1 MLNRA
6 TNPLA
11 SETLPRT
18 GGPAWMPDGRL
29 AVMFGVVAAALIV
42 IAGRMVHV
50 QAFLTDEYVA
60 ELTKTR
66 EKFEPIPALTGRILS
81 AEGIELAR
89 DVRIYNVTAHYRWL
103 EMPPDEKWLR
113 GEALSRLDPKAR
125 KNPDRVRAEMDRVLA
140 QRQQM
145 WERLAASV
153 GGVSQRDGA
162 SSQRDGASGGRE
174 APELSDHTRTKED
187 SGGLRPPLADE
198 KAFQN
203 LIAQRAAIQQRIDR
217 MYRDV
222 AERLAARRAEAEQA
236 SIATSG
242 TEAAWYERAAD
253 AVHVAFTT
261 PPQRGTYPDLEIEE
275 QLAYHTVLA
284 NVPHDVAVEIESH
297 PERYPGLRIERAT
310 RREYPHGRL
319 APHIVGYRQPISAE
333 ELVRRRIEFPDGD
346 PLDYEA
352 DDRVGVA
359 GLERQYE
366 RHLRGLRG
374 LRKLVV
380 NRRGE
385 VLRTEI
391 VRQPRD
397 GRDLELTLHAG
408 LQAAGERLLDEA
420 LSDDEPL
427 DEVTGKPLPVP
438 VGGSLIALDVR
449 TGAVLAAVS
458 APGFDVNDIIGH
470 DAAVW
475 ERIQA
480 DRRKP
485 LFSRTTHAALPP
497 GSVFKVLT
505 ATALLQSGI
514 IQPERDYFC
523 QGYLNEP
530 ERYRC
535 MVFTTH
541 GVGHGDCDLVAA
553 LARSCNVYFFAAA
566 RRAGS
571 SDELLDWATRFG
583 FGQPTGIDLPGE
595 SRGHLP
601 QPRTR
606 TGRRATGVVDG
617 ETLGLA
623 IGQATLTVTP
633 LQVARMMATVA
644 NGGQLVTPH
653 LAEAAGPTVVGGDAS
668 DTTGNS
674 LAETVPDARP
684 ISDLSRGTLDWVR
697 RGLRQTVEHPQGTG
711 FKTVRM
717 KEVAIAGKTGT
728 AETGGGRPDHAW
740 FAGYAPADNPRV
752 AFVVVLEHAGSG
764 GHAAGPVAR
773 KLVHALLD
781 HGVLSPRAATPSAN

>member
-6 TNPLA
+6 TNPLV
-11 SETLPRT
+11 SEAPPRSDR
-18 GGPAWMPDGRL
+18 GPGWIPNGRL
-29 AVMFGVVAAALIV
+29 AVMFGVIAAALLV

-50 QAFLTDEYVA
+50 QAFLTDDYVA
-60 ELTKTR
+60 ELSKTR

-113 GEALSRLDPKAR
+113 GEAMSRLDSKAR
-125 KNPDRVRAEMDRVLA
+125 RNPDRVRTEMDRVLA

-145 WERLAASV
+145 WERLAPDA
-153 GGVSQRDGA
+153 
-162 SSQRDGASGGRE
+162 E
-174 APELSDHTRTKED
+174 TRK
-187 SGGLRPPLADE
+187 
-198 KAFQN
+198 Q
-203 LIAQRAAIQQRIDR
+203 LIAHRAAIQQRVERI
-217 MYRDV
+217 YRDV
-222 AERLAARRAEAEQA
+222 AERLAARRAETEEA

-242 TEAAWYERAAD
+242 SDAAWYERAYD
-253 AVHVAFTT
+253 AVRVALTT
-261 PPQRGTYPDLEIEE
+261 PPQRGTYPDLEIDE
-275 QLAYHTVLA
+275 QLAYHIVLA
-284 NVPHDVAVEIESH
+284 NVSHDVAVEIESH
-297 PERYPGLRIERAT
+297 PQRYPGLRIEHAT

-333 ELVRRRIEFPDGD
+333 ELTRRRIEFPDGD
-346 PLDYEA
+346 PLDYQSE
-352 DDRVGVA
+352 DRVGVA

-374 LRKLVV
+374 ERKLVV

-385 VLRTEI
+385 VLRTET

-397 GRDLELTLHAG
+397 GRDLELTLHAA
-408 LQAAGERLLDEA
+408 LQAAGERLLDETLA
-420 LSDDEPL
+420 ADEPL

-458 APGFDVNDIIGH
+458 APGFDVNDIVGH
-470 DAAVW
+470 DASAW
-475 ERIQA
+475 ERINA

-505 ATALLQSGI
+505 ATALLQSGV
-514 IQPERDYFC
+514 IQPERDFFC

-530 ERYRC
+530 DRYRC
-535 MVFTTH
+535 MVFVTH
-541 GVGHGDCDLVAA
+541 RVGHGDCDLVFA

-571 SDELLDWATRFG
+571 SDELLDWAMRFG

-595 SRGHLP
+595 ARGHLP
-601 QPRTR
+601 VPKTR
-606 TGRRATGVVDG
+606 TGRRAQGVVDG
-617 ETLGLA
+617 DTLGLA

-633 LQVARMMATVA
+633 LQVARMMAAVA

-653 LAEAAGPTVVGGDAS
+653 LAEASGPTVVGGDAS
-668 DTTGNS
+668 DTSGNS
-674 LAETVPDARP
+674 LAVTVPDTQP
-684 ISDLSRGTLDWVR
+684 IPDLSRGTLEWVR
-697 RGLRQTVEHPQGTG
+697 RGLRQTVGHPQGTG

-740 FAGYAPADNPRV
+740 FAGYVPADNPRV

-773 KLVHALLD
+773 KLVHAMLD
-781 HGVLSPRAATPSAN
+781 HGVLSLRTSTPNAN

>member
-11 SETLPRT
+11 SEPDSRT
-18 GGPAWMPDGRL
+18 DRGPEWMPNGRL
-29 AVMFGVVAAALIV
+29 AVLFGVIAAALLV
-42 IAGRMVHV
+42 VAGRMVHV
-50 QAFLTDEYVA
+50 QAFLTDDYVA

-140 QRQQM
+140 QRQEM
-145 WERLAASV
+145 WERLAAVVGRDPAGGTGRLPPGRTSV
-153 GGVSQRDGA
+153 D
-162 SSQRDGASGGRE
+162 
-174 APELSDHTRTKED
+174 LS
-187 SGGLRPPLADE
+187 LAD
-198 KAFQN
+198 KPPVAPDDTARRR
-203 LIAQRAAIQQRIDR
+203 LITQRAAIQQRVER
-217 MYRDV
+217 VFRDV
-222 AERLAARRAEAEQA
+222 AERLAERRAEAEA
-236 SIATSG
+236 AAVATSG
-242 TEAAWYERAAD
+242 DGAAWYQRAVD
-253 AVHVAFTT
+253 AIRIALTT

-275 QLAYHTVLA
+275 QLAYHTVIA

-297 PERYPGLRIERAT
+297 PERYPGLRIEHGT
-310 RREYPHGRL
+310 RREYPHGWL
-319 APHIVGYRQPISAE
+319 APHIVGYRQTISAE
-333 ELVRRRIEFPDGD
+333 ELIRRRIEFPDGD

-374 LRKLVV
+374 ERRLVV
-380 NRRGE
+380 NRRGA
-385 VLRTEI
+385 VLRSEI

-397 GRDLELTLHAG
+397 GRDLQLTLHAG
-408 LQAAGERLLDEA
+408 LQAASERLLDET
-420 LSDDEPL
+420 LSADEPL
-427 DEVTGKPLPVP
+427 DEITDKPLPIP
-438 VGGSLIALDVR
+438 TGGSLIALDVR

-458 APGFDVNDIIGH
+458 APGFDVNDIVGG
-470 DAAVW
+470 DASAW
-475 ERIQA
+475 ERISA

-485 LFSRTTHAALPP
+485 MFSRTTHAALPP

-505 ATALLQSGI
+505 ATALLQTGI
-514 IQPERDYFC
+514 IQPERDFFC

-530 ERYRC
+530 DRYRC
-535 MVFTTH
+535 MVFATH
-541 GVGHGDCDLVAA
+541 GVGHGDCDVVSA

-571 SDELLDWATRFG
+571 SAEMLDWASRFG

-595 SRGHLP
+595 ARGNLP
-601 QPRTR
+601 KPRAGGETFGQ
-606 TGRRATGVVDG
+606 TGRRGRETRAERRVDG
-617 ETLGLA
+617 DTLGLA

-633 LQVARMMATVA
+633 LQVVRMMAAVA

-653 LAEAAGPTVVGGDAS
+653 LAETAVPTVVSGSNDDA
-668 DTTGNS
+668 TGRS
-674 LAETVPDARP
+674 LGVTVPDSQP
-684 ISDLSRGTLDWVR
+684 IADLSRGTLEWVR

-717 KEVAIAGKTGT
+717 KEVSIAGKTGT
-728 AETGGGRPDHAW
+728 AETGGGRPEHAW
-740 FAGYAPADNPRV
+740 FAGYVPADNPRV

-764 GHAAGPVAR
+764 GHAAGPAAR
-773 KLVHALLD
+773 KFVHALLD
-781 HGVLSPRAATPSAN
+781 HGVFSPRVLTPSAN